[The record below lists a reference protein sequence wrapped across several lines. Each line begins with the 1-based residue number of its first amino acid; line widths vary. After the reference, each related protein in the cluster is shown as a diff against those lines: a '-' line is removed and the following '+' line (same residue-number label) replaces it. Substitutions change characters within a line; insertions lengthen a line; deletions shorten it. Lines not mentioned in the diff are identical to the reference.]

1 MASSEAVAGRAKP
14 PVGGK
19 CSTAQP
25 PVAESAGH
33 TPYVT
38 RTANADGSPPVDP
51 PSPVVAAGRR
61 PSE

>member
-1 MASSEAVAGRAKP
+1 MASPEAVVGRAKP

-33 TPYVT
+33 PQSRAVTARVTPSFE
-38 RTANADGSPPVDP
+38 RLWLDQP
-51 PSPVVAAGRR
+51 
-61 PSE
+61 